1 MPELLSINKYSIII
15 TAHSM
20 KNVDSL
26 MLHATRHWANV
37 SDMWRMCMRPT
48 LSAQPSFASKYIYIS
63 D

>member
-15 TAHSM
+15 TA
-20 KNVDSL
+20 
-26 MLHATRHWANV
+26 HWANV